1 MAKFQDVVGQD
12 QIKEHLQNA
21 IAGGKVSHAYLIDG
35 EKSSGKEF
43 VAKIFAMA
51 LQCEEKEPGS
61 TDPCGKC
68 HSCRQALSGNQP
80 DIMTLIHEK
89 PGVIGVEDI
98 RTQINQDVYVMPYS
112 SPYKIYIVNEA
123 EKMTPQAQNALLK
136 TLEEPPVYVVI
147 LLLTSN
153 VNALLPTII
162 SRCVVLHMRPVQEK
176 LVKQYLMEEL
186 EIPDYKA
193 EVCAAFARGN
203 IGRAK
208 ALAVSEDFDNVKTEV
223 LSMLKN
229 VREMEIREITAAIK
243 HISDYKADVN
253 DYLDLMA
260 IWYRDVLLYKATSDA
275 NQLIFKEE
283 WSGIRACA
291 ARSSYEG
298 IENVLEALEKAKKRL
313 NANVNFDLVMELLLL
328 TVKECG

>member
-1 MAKFQDVVGQD
+1 MAKFRDVIGQEHLKD
-12 QIKEHLQNA
+12 HLQNA
-21 IAGGKVSHAYLIDG
+21 ITGGKVSHAYLLDG
-35 EKSSGKEF
+35 EKDSGKEF
-43 VAKIFAMA
+43 IAKIFAMA
-51 LQCEEKEPGS
+51 LQCEEKEEGS
-61 TDPCGKC
+61 ADPCGKC
-68 HSCRQALSGNQP
+68 HSCKQALSGNQP
-80 DIMTLIHEK
+80 DIITLTHEK

-98 RTQINQDVYVMPYS
+98 RLQINQDVYIMPYS
-112 SPYKIYIVNEA
+112 STYKIYIINEA

-136 TLEEPPVYVVI
+136 TLEEPPEYVVI

-162 SRCVVLHMRPVQEK
+162 SRSVVLHMRPVQEK
-176 LVKQYLMEEL
+176 LVKQYLMDKL
-186 EIPDYKA
+186 EVPDYKA

-208 ALAVSEDFDNVKTEV
+208 ALATSEDFDNVKTEV

-229 VREMEIREITAAIK
+229 VRVLEIREITAAIK

-298 IENVLEALEKAKKRL
+298 IENVLEALDKAKKRL
-313 NANVNFDLVMELLLL
+313 NANVNFDLTMELLLL
-328 TVKECG
+328 TVKEYG

>member
-1 MAKFQDVVGQD
+1 MARFQDVIGQD

-21 IAGGKVSHAYLIDG
+21 IISGKVSHAYLIDG
-35 EKSSGKEF
+35 EKASGKEF
-43 VAKIFAMA
+43 IGKLYAMA
-51 LQCEEKEPGS
+51 LQCEEREEGS
-61 TDPCGKC
+61 SDPCGIC

-80 DIMTLIHEK
+80 DIITLTHEK

-98 RTQINQDVYVMPYS
+98 RTQINQDVYIMPYS
-112 SPYKIYIVNEA
+112 SPYKIYLINEA

-136 TLEEPPVYVVI
+136 TLEEPPGYVVI

-153 VNALLPTII
+153 VNTLLPTII
-162 SRCVVLHMRPVQEK
+162 SRSVVLHMRPVQEK
-176 LVKQYLMEEL
+176 LVKQYLMEKL
-186 EIPDYKA
+186 QVPDYKA

-208 ALAVSEDFDNVKTEV
+208 ALASSEDFDNVKTEV

-229 VREMEIREITAAIK
+229 VREMEIEEITAAIK

-260 IWYRDVLLYKATSDA
+260 IWYRDVLLYKATNDA
-275 NQLIFKEE
+275 NQLIFREE

-298 IENVLEALEKAKKRL
+298 IETVLEALEKAKKRL
-313 NANVNFDLVMELLLL
+313 NANVNFDLTMELLLL
-328 TVKECG
+328 TVKEYG